1 MEPDELRVAGNH
13 LNRIRPA
20 PSRRPSTSK
29 NSDATIPPH
38 SIPPRPRGTPV
49 PAIPEI
55 RGCHPTRRGCASN
68 VFPLM
73 ARVDDGIRVS
83 SVAPLTIGGRIY
95 VPAFL

>member
-1 MEPDELRVAGNH
+1 MEPDVLPGAGNH
-13 LNRIRPA
+13 LSRIRPA
-20 PSRRPSTSK
+20 PSKHPSTSK
-29 NSDATIPPH
+29 NCDETIPHH

-55 RGCHPTRRGCASN
+55 RVCHSTRRGCASN